1 MLEKGKKQLDTIMRE
16 KAYQEIKE
24 AFEKQGIDIKN
35 VADEDIEALM
45 QDKIKNMKS
54 TAKGVGI
61 GIGVGLLISAITGF

>member
-1 MLEKGKKQLDTIMRE
+1 MRE

-24 AFEKQGIDIKN
+24 AFTKQGIDIKN